1 MRFTFR
7 NASKLKR
14 DITKTYA
21 KDKAFFHEQLT
32 QLGLKFLIVLFVI
45 MHYMRVDAYRFQQ
58 LTMLMPFRRSA
69 AAAGFI
75 VFQ

>member
-14 DITKTYA
+14 DIIKTYA
-21 KDKAFFHEQLT
+21 KDKAFFHEQLA
-32 QLGLKFLIVLFVI
+32 QLGLKFLLVLFVI
-45 MHYMRVDAYRFQQ
+45 MHYMRVETYRFKD

-75 VFQ
+75 IFQ